1 MGLNE
6 VANLLIISRCVL
18 SELALIVVFWLGAS
32 GHPIGAYVYI
42 YIYIYNL
49 SLSLSLSLYIYI
61 FSLSIYIYIYMSTY
75 KNKTGGNPCISMQE
89 MKWSKVM
96 CDRVSVTE
104 PNDFEQFL

>member
-1 MGLNE
+1 VCSLRVGTDSGVL
-6 VANLLIISRCVL
+6 AGRFWAPDRCVC
-18 SELALIVVFWLGAS
+18 I
-32 GHPIGAYVYI
+32 YI
-42 YIYIYNL
+42 YIYII

-61 FSLSIYIYIYMSTY
+61 YSLSLYIYIYIYMSTY

>member
-1 MGLNE
+1 LNE

-61 FSLSIYIYIYMSTY
+61 LSLSIYIYIYIYVYIQKQDWREPVY
-75 KNKTGGNPCISMQE
+75 KHARNE
-89 MKWSKVM
+89 V
-96 CDRVSVTE
+96 
-104 PNDFEQFL
+104 EQSDV